1 MSNRYTPEFEAEVQ
15 AWATARIPT
24 ERIPHVEG
32 VVATVDQ
39 LAQQYAPDAINMV
52 RLAGWLHD
60 SAKALSDE
68 ELLQLAADYELPI
81 TPMERIVPML
91 LHGAV
96 GYAVANAEFAF
107 NNPRLESACVYH
119 TTGAPDMTITDK
131 IVMVGDAIEPTRKY
145 RGVRELRLLAEEVL
159 DEAVLQLANQ
169 TIERLT
175 SRNRAVDPRV
185 IELRA
190 VLLQQNGDL

>member
-15 AWATARIPT
+15 AWATVRIPLK
-24 ERIPHVEG
+24 RIPHVEG

-39 LAQQYAPDAINMV
+39 LAQHYAPDDISMV

-60 SAKALSDE
+60 SAKALSDA
-68 ELLQLAADYELPI
+68 ELLQLAEDYELPI
-81 TPMERIVPML
+81 TSMERIVPML

-96 GYAVANAEFAF
+96 GYALANAEFAL
-107 NNPRLESACVYH
+107 NDSCLESACVYH
-119 TTGAPDMTITDK
+119 TTGAPNMTITDK

-145 RGVRELRLLAEEVL
+145 RSVRELRALAQENL
-159 DEAVLQLANQ
+159 DQTVLQLATQ

-185 IELRA
+185 LELRA
-190 VLLQQNGDL
+190 VLLHQNGDC